1 LGSKPPFLNERRIR
15 AHATLLAVATW
26 ILFVASVARPGIL
39 DITGG
44 LKGGD
49 FLQFYTA
56 GAIHNEGSLSKLYDL
71 KFFWD
76 KGEQLSGYTKEHYL
90 PVYPPQVA
98 WMFAPFANF
107 SYTTALYMW
116 WVFSIACYVV
126 AMVLIYRSCPA
137 LRTYKRAFI
146 LAAIGFPGFFQ
157 AVGNGQVSLLL
168 TLIIAAAMVLYA
180 KQYPLW
186 AGAVLGLAAFKP
198 QVLASMLLILLIAR
212 QWKTIAGAISTAA
225 LQLAAIAAFTGTA
238 ILRTYLDFA
247 LSLPKLNDTALA
259 VKPYQMHSL
268 RGFWYLLLGEGRPYV
283 LLSAV
288 SILAA
293 LVLFYKA
300 QHAVQHRLTF
310 FAICVLAAMLVNPHV
325 YIYDLAILA
334 PALAVLI
341 NQALV
346 NGWPGRVGILVYAT
360 FVALL
365 VSPGSSQFTHVQ
377 LSVVLLTAILWQ
389 FAGSQSQ
396 KLSLANQTSEHKV
409 TSVSGS
415 T

>member
-1 LGSKPPFLNERRIR
+1 M
-15 AHATLLAVATW
+15 HATLLAVATW

-56 GAIHNEGSLSKLYDL
+56 GAIHNEGSLSRLYDL
-71 KFFWD
+71 EFFWD
-76 KGEQLSGYTKEHYL
+76 KGEQLSGYAKEHYL

-98 WMFAPFANF
+98 WMFAPLAHF
-107 SYTTALYMW
+107 SYTTALYLW
-116 WVFSIACYVV
+116 WIIGIACYAA

-137 LRTYKRAFI
+137 LQTYKRAFI

-157 AVGNGQVSLLL
+157 AIGNGQVSLLL

-180 KQYPLW
+180 KQQPIW
-186 AGAVLGLAAFKP
+186 AGLVLGLAAFKP
-198 QVLASMLLILLIAR
+198 QVAASIFVVLVVAR
-212 QWKTIAGAISTAA
+212 QQKMILGLMASAGV
-225 LQLAAIAAFTGTA
+225 QLAAIGFNYPV
-238 ILRTYLDFA
+238 ILYKYFDFA

-268 RGFWYLLLGEGRPYV
+268 RGFWYLLLGEGRLYV
-283 LLSAV
+283 LLSIL

-293 LVLFYKA
+293 LVLFHK
-300 QHAVQHRLTF
+300 VQRAIQDRLTF
-310 FAICVLAAMLVNPHV
+310 FAICVLTAMLVNPHV
-325 YIYDLAILA
+325 YIYDSAIMA
-334 PALAVLI
+334 PALAVLVDFI
-341 NQALV
+341 LR
-346 NGWPGRVGILVYAT
+346 NGWPARVGILVYAT

-365 VSPGSSQFTHVQ
+365 VAPGSSQFTHVQ
-377 LSVVLLTAILWQ
+377 LSVVLLAALLWQ
-389 FAGSQSQ
+389 FAKPQIQ
-396 KLSLANQTSEHKV
+396 KLPLADQTSEPKV

>member
-1 LGSKPPFLNERRIR
+1 V
-15 AHATLLAVATW
+15 HATLLAVATW
-26 ILFVASVARPGIL
+26 VLFVASVARPGIL

-56 GAIHNEGSLSKLYDL
+56 GAIHNEGSIARLYDL
-71 KFFWD
+71 EFFWD
-76 KGEQLSGYTKEHYL
+76 KGEQVSGYAKEHYL

-98 WMFAPFANF
+98 WMFAPFAHF
-107 SYTTALYMW
+107 SYTTALYLW
-116 WVFSIACYVV
+116 WIIGTVCYAA
-126 AMVLIYRSCPA
+126 AMVLVYRSCPA
-137 LRTYKRAFI
+137 LQPYKRAFI
-146 LAAIGFPGFFQ
+146 MAAIGFPGFFQ
-157 AVGNGQVSLLL
+157 AIGNGQVSLLL
-168 TLIIAAAMVLYA
+168 TLIGAGAMLLFA
-180 KQYPLW
+180 KGHPGW
-186 AGAVLGLAAFKP
+186 AGVVLGLAAFKP
-198 QVLASMLLILLIAR
+198 QVFASMLLVLLIAR
-212 QWKTIAGAISTAA
+212 QWKTIAGATSTAV
-225 LQLAAIAAFTGTA
+225 LQLAALAAFAGAT
-238 ILRTYLDFA
+238 ILKTYLELA
-247 LSLPKLNDTALA
+247 ITLPKLNDTALA

-268 RGFWYLLLGEGRPYV
+268 RGFWYLLVGEGKLYV
-283 LLSAV
+283 LLSAI
-288 SILAA
+288 SILAT

-300 QHAVQHRLTF
+300 QHAVQDRLTF

-341 NQALV
+341 NQALM

-365 VSPGSSQFTHVQ
+365 VAPGSSQFTHVQ
-377 LSVVLLTAILWQ
+377 LSVVLLAALLWQ
-389 FAGSQSQ
+389 FAKSQIQ
-396 KLSLANQTSEHKV
+396 KLPLSNQTSEPKV